1 MASGGGRSPSV
12 PGEAVSLPER
22 ILLVPEKLVFDC
34 RSGGRV
40 ILTPSVIMVM
50 QGYRQLDA
58 PEQRRPTATK
68 QQLRLAGVR

>member
-1 MASGGGRSPSV
+1 
-12 PGEAVSLPER
+12 
-22 ILLVPEKLVFDC
+22 
-34 RSGGRV
+34 
-40 ILTPSVIMVM
+40 MVM